1 MTEPK
6 PIKLTRIA
14 SAGYEGPAPEPMVV
28 IGDIPAGAGE
38 VTSVA
43 NVEPVNGNVP
53 LAVSDLTFPDG
64 WAASMVLGTHMSNT
78 DLTPVPYSQAAG
90 GDTIVQ
96 RSLTGTIVAAEAT
109 MLSEVVI
116 LSQLDEK
123 VEHVNA
129 PFRVYATDN
138 ANNDTDVLYGAA
150 ATASYMV
157 QRDTNA
163 QINVPATPTAAGHA
177 SAKSY
182 VDGLTNAKTQIV
194 ALAPVATAD
203 ATDLPTA
210 VALANANKAAINAI
224 IAALKA

>member
-1 MTEPK
+1 MTAPK
-6 PIKLTRIA
+6 PIKITQVA
-14 SAGYEGPAPEPMVV
+14 SVGYEGPAPEPLVV
-28 IGDIPAGAGE
+28 VGDLPAGAGE

-43 NVEPVNGNVP
+43 GVEPVSGNVP
-53 LAVSDLTFPDG
+53 LAVSDLTLPVG
-64 WAASMVLGTHMSNT
+64 WAASMALGSHMGT
-78 DLTPVPYSQAAG
+78 AELTAVPYSQTASGISLA
-90 GDTIVQ
+90 Q
-96 RSLTGTIVAAEAT
+96 RSITGTLVAAEALE
-109 MLSEVVI
+109 LSEVVI

-150 ATASYMV
+150 ATPSYMV

-194 ALAPVATAD
+194 ALAAVATAD

-210 VALANANKAAINAI
+210 VALANANKAAINAV